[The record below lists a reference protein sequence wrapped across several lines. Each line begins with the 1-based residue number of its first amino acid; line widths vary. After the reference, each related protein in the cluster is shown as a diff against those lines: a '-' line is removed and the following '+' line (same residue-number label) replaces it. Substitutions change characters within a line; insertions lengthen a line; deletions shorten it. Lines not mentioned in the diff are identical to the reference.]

1 MIDGECWMVDSFRIQ
16 NCSFKISQPVRSV
29 RFQEI
34 MGCFNFGFWVMD
46 WGEEKPNGEFWMLNG
61 GLKTMLDFGCWILDG
76 IQHSA
81 FKI

>member
-1 MIDGECWMVDSFRIQ
+1 VASSEWSRCWILNVGFWMV
-16 NCSFKISQPVRSV
+16 
-29 RFQEI
+29 
-34 MGCFNFGFWVMD
+34 D

-61 GLKTMLDFGCWILDG
+61 GLKTILNFGFWIFDG